1 MTDNQSTPRFRC
13 LHVRLAARQTH
24 QHHPSGIQAQQ
35 HPIRSQIDRLC
46 SSPFLHS
53 RAVHPGAAQLP
64 GSALPSDCQPYYS
77 LQLPSRFPPPFPP
90 STGAGAPRTSPGPAR
105 PPRPRRTKH
114 CRRAGAWREGRPAER
129 ARPSPPLP
137 LPPSSPSGGAPTC
150 GPRRLLG
157 KSRPRPAQPPAPAS
171 PASACCCPRGPHGGG
186 GLPVRAAALGRRG
199 RGERGG
205 RRRRLRQPLSWS
217 AAAPAVAA
225 AAPRSRYF
233 LCGDGSV
240 PPGPLGAGEP
250 GGVERRRKIGAE
262 RGAAVRRLP
271 PLRTGA
277 GAPAHPAARAP
288 FPRRGRKGAPPL
300 PPRGGRWRPR

>member
-1 MTDNQSTPRFRC
+1 MQPSSP
-13 LHVRLAARQTH
+13 AARSPPTVSPIIRYNCPLVF
-24 QHHPSGIQAQQ
+24 HHPS
-35 HPIRSQIDRLC
+35 
-46 SSPFLHS
+46 
-53 RAVHPGAAQLP
+53 
-64 GSALPSDCQPYYS
+64 
-77 LQLPSRFPPPFPP
+77 PPPPAPGHREPP
-90 STGAGAPRTSPGPAR
+90 RAPRGPPGPAAQSTAAEPGPGER
-105 PPRPRRTKH
+105 GVRRSGH
-114 CRRAGAWREGRPAER
+114 GHP
-129 ARPSPPLP
+129 PPLP

-262 RGAAVRRLP
+262 RGAAVRQLP